1 MDAKKH
7 PISKALHAGK
17 HPGAPS
23 ADKYN
28 GPLPVQGP
36 MDQPDQG
43 PSMDPSM
50 GA

>member
-1 MDAKKH
+1 MDVMKH
-7 PISKALHAGK
+7 KADGGHNKHLKPGK
-17 HPGAPS
+17 AS

-28 GPLPVQGP
+28 GPLPVQQP

-43 PSMDPSM
+43 ASMDPSM